1 MWYCHLLVLLVSE
14 LICRDLPC
22 QKLFYIYIHYP
33 FIPIIQ
39 VFQCLSNGIMTTSS
53 GSESITI
60 VTEYLFINI
69 RYRLCYCLLD
79 SSVKCCGY
87 SQWSFLTI
95 VFRNVYSSDWFRYI
109 CSVSKRCN
117 DFLSVLP
124 YIISQFFYSNSI
136 NTTRTFIGNY
146 LFIGSVQIF
155 FDKITSINSIVVTP
169 LTYPK
174 IHT

>member
-22 QKLFYIYIHYP
+22 RKLFYIYIHYP

-146 LFIGSVQIF
+146 L
-155 FDKITSINSIVVTP
+155 
-169 LTYPK
+169 L
-174 IHT
+174 

>member
-14 LICRDLPC
+14 FNFVVIYLVK
-22 QKLFYIYIHYP
+22 KLFYIYIHYP

-117 DFLSVLP
+117 DFSLSVLP

-146 LFIGSVQIF
+146 LFYRLCSDFLLTRSLQ
-155 FDKITSINSIVVTP
+155 SIP
-169 LTYPK
+169 LLLLL
-174 IHT
+174 